1 MVVAALA
8 AGLERLRAHAPGVLV
23 GEDAEAVHQA
33 RVATRRMRSDLRTF
47 RPLVDRAWADS
58 IREELR
64 WLAGLLGE
72 VRDTDVLLARLQ
84 VQAAELED
92 GDRAASAVL
101 LGRLED
107 QRATRRAVLVAALEG
122 DRYREIVHVLEKA
135 IAAPLLTPE
144 ADRPAIETLPR
155 LVAAPWGRLRK
166 AVSELSAE
174 PSDDE
179 LHAVRIGAKKTRYA
193 TEAAEAVCGKPARRL
208 ARALAGVQA
217 VLGDLQDAVV
227 AEEWLRAAPAGKG
240 RDAIV
245 AGQLVAGQRRA
256 AAKARASFPRAWK
269 AASKKSLRSWLS

>member
-8 AGLERLRAHAPGVLV
+8 AGLDRLRTHEPGVLL

-58 IREELR
+58 IRDELR
-64 WLAGLLGE
+64 WLAGVLGE
-72 VRDTDVLLARLQ
+72 VRDTDVLLARLH

-92 GDRAASAVL
+92 ADRAASAVL

-122 DRYREIVHVLEKA
+122 DRYREIAHVLEKA
-135 IAAPLLTPE
+135 IAAPMLTTE
-144 ADRPAIETLPR
+144 ADRPATEVLPR
-155 LVAAPWGRLRK
+155 LVAAPWGKLRN
-166 AVSELSAE
+166 AVKDLSAN
-174 PSDDE
+174 PSDDD
-179 LHAVRIGAKKTRYA
+179 LHAIRIGAKKTRYA
-193 TEAAEAVCGKPARRL
+193 AEAAEAVCGKPARQL
-208 ARALAGVQA
+208 ARALAGVQT

-227 AEEWLRAAPAGKG
+227 AEEWLRSAPAGKG

-245 AGQLVAGQRRA
+245 AGQLVAAQRRA